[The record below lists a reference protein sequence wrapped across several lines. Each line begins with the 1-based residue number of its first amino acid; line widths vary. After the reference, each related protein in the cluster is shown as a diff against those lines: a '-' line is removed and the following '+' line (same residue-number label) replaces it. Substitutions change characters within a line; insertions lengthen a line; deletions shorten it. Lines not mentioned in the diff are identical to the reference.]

1 MTDSADNSM
10 KSTAAVVSDRTAS
23 AAQSSKHSPTPAA
36 PSVGHA
42 GAAVW
47 SLCWRELIRF
57 VRQRNRLVGAIGQP
71 VLFWLLFGAGLGPAF
86 QMAGGEVTYRE
97 YFFPGTLALILLFT
111 AIFSTISIIEDRR
124 EGFLQAVLVAPIP
137 RWSMVLGKI
146 AGGTLL
152 AGGQGLLFLLLGL
165 TVGLKFS
172 LVGIIAAAAFS
183 FLVAFALVALGFV
196 IAWRMDSTQGFHAIM
211 SVFLLPMWLLSG
223 AFFPEDGGWLQWIL
237 WANPLSYGVAGIR
250 RLLYLGEGPD
260 AINAEWMQALPS
272 LGASL
277 IVTFL
282 FAVTMFAVACWI
294 ARQRTAGD
302 LL

>member
-1 MTDSADNSM
+1 LADANSGTNRGSA
-10 KSTAAVVSDRTAS
+10 TAVGDHPSEAVR
-23 AAQSSKHSPTPAA
+23 AAQTTATLVAPTA
-36 PSVGHA
+36 GHA

-57 VRQRNRLVGAIGQP
+57 VRQRNRIVGAIGQP

-86 QMAGGEVTYRE
+86 QMAGADINYRE

-124 EGFLQAVLVAPIP
+124 EGFMQAVLVAPIP

-146 AGGTLL
+146 LGGTLL

-165 TVGLKFS
+165 TVGLNFS
-172 LVGIIAAAAFS
+172 LLGIITAALFS
-183 FLVAFALVALGFV
+183 FLVAFALVGLGFV

-223 AFFPEDGGWLQWIL
+223 AFFPEDAGWLRWIL
-237 WANPLSYGVAGIR
+237 WANPLSYGVAGLR
-250 RLLYLGEGPD
+250 RLLYLGQGPTATDAAWMD
-260 AINAEWMQALPS
+260 AIPS
-272 LGASL
+272 LGVSL

-282 FAVTMFAVACWI
+282 FAALMFSISCWI